1 MKQLYKTF
9 VLDIRLMIQKPKKPI
24 IKVVIRFYMACLAN
38 IWGKNTCIFLEKLA
52 DLESKTEW
60 FMGSKTGPFCRGK
73 QGFSKSKYNDC
84 NGSGFA

>member
-38 IWGKNTCIFLEKLA
+38 IWGKNTSFLFVKSTDFGLKMGWFLA
-52 DLESKTEW
+52 A
-60 FMGSKTGPFCRGK
+60 K
-73 QGFSKSKYNDC
+73 QGHFT
-84 NGSGFA
+84 G